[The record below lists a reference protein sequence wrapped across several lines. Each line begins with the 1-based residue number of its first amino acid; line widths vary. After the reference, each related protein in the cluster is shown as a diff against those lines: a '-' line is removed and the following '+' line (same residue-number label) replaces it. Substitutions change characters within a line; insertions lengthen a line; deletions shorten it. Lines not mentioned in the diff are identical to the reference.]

1 MKLNELF
8 ENLSWATRDNAQ
20 QSKMFDNDD
29 YITMNVN
36 IEDVF
41 KHMDPDYAFDT
52 KDETGGTNANAH
64 RLDKAMRHFDANEP
78 MDLPQVAFNPWN
90 KKVEFVNGRHRSMA
104 ALKKGQMYIPM
115 FVAKHGLAEF
125 KKLVQTN

>member
-1 MKLNELF
+1 MKLRELV

-29 YITMNVN
+29 YVVMNVN

-41 KHMDPDYAFDT
+41 KHMDSDYTFNV
-52 KDETGGTNANAH
+52 KDEKGGANANPY

-78 MDLPQVAFNPWN
+78 MDLPQVAYNPLN
-90 KKVEFVNGRHRSMA
+90 KQVEFINGRHRSFA
-104 ALKKGQMYIPM
+104 ALKKGQIYIPM
-115 FVAKHGLAEF
+115 FVAKQGLAEF
-125 KKLVQTN
+125 KKLVKTN